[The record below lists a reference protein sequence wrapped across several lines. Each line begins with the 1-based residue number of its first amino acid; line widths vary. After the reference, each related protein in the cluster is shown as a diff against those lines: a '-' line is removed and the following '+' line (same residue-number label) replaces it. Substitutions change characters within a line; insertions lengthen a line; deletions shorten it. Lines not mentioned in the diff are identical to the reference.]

1 MLIEIIRNTP
11 RWVFLL
17 FIVLLVMGYQQ
28 SRDRTASRRSITIL
42 PTVFLILALYG
53 VVSAFGTDP
62 VGLALWALG
71 VALSVALYIKLA
83 IPRGV
88 RFSPERQIFHLPG
101 SWQPLLIMLA
111 IFFAK
116 YSVEVI
122 RARQL
127 PIADTAEFTAIVSL
141 LYGLFS
147 GVFLGRAVVMWRKAQ
162 FSSSQRITEL
172 R

>member
-28 SRDRTASRRSITIL
+28 SRDRTASRRSITLL
-42 PTVFLILALYG
+42 PAAFLILALYG
-53 VVSAFGTDP
+53 VVSAFGIDP

-71 VALSVALYIKLA
+71 VALSVALHIKLG
-83 IPRGV
+83 IPKGV
-88 RFSPERQIFHLPG
+88 RFFPERQTYYLPG
-101 SWQPLLIMLA
+101 NWQPLLIMLA

-116 YSVEVI
+116 YTVEVI

-127 PIADTAEFTAIVSL
+127 PITDTAEFAATVSL
-141 LYGLFS
+141 LYGLLS
-147 GVFLGRAVVMWRKAQ
+147 GIFLGRAVVIWRSAQ
-162 FSSSQRITEL
+162 LGRQLTKVSK
-172 R
+172 

>member
-28 SRDRTASRRSITIL
+28 SRDRTASRRNITIL
-42 PTVFLILALYG
+42 PAVFLALALYG
-53 VVSAFGTDP
+53 VVSAFGADP

-71 VALSVALYIKLA
+71 VTLSVALHIKLA

-88 RFSPERQIFHLPG
+88 CFSPEHQTFHLPG
-101 SWQPLLIMLA
+101 SWQPLVIMLA
-111 IFFAK
+111 IFFSK
-116 YSVEVI
+116 YTVEVI

-127 PIADTAEFTAIVSL
+127 PVADTVMFTATVSL

-147 GVFLGRAVVMWRKAQ
+147 GVFLGRALVMWRV
-162 FSSSQRITEL
+162 SQLGRSERMKEL

>member
-1 MLIEIIRNTP
+1 MLFEIIRNTP

-17 FIVLLVMGYQQ
+17 FIVLLITGYRQ
-28 SRDRTASRRSITIL
+28 SRERTASRRSITIL
-42 PTVFLILALYG
+42 PAVFLVLALYG

-62 VGLALWALG
+62 VGLTLWAFG
-71 VALSVALYIKLA
+71 VTLSVALHLKLA

-88 RFSPERQIFHLPG
+88 RFSPERQAFHLPG
-101 SWQPLLIMLA
+101 SWQPLIIMLA

-116 YSVEVI
+116 YTVEVI

-127 PIADTAEFTAIVSL
+127 PIADTAVFTAAVSL

-147 GVFLGRAVVMWRKAQ
+147 GVFLGRAMVMWRAAQ
-162 FSSSQRITEL
+162 LSQVRT
-172 R
+172 

>member
-1 MLIEIIRNTP
+1 MLFEIIRNTP

-17 FIVLLVMGYQQ
+17 FIVLLVTGYRQ
-28 SRDRTASRRSITIL
+28 SRERTASRRSTTIL
-42 PTVFLILALYG
+42 PAVFLVLALYG

-71 VALSVALYIKLA
+71 VTLSVALHLKLA
-83 IPRGV
+83 IPRAV
-88 RFSPERQIFHLPG
+88 RFSPERQAFHLPG
-101 SWQPLLIMLA
+101 SWQPLIIMLA

-116 YSVEVI
+116 YTVEVI

-127 PIADTAEFTAIVSL
+127 PIADTAVFTATVSL

-147 GVFLGRAVVMWRKAQ
+147 GVFLGRAMVMWRAAQ
-162 FSSSQRITEL
+162 VSQVRT
-172 R
+172 

>member
-1 MLIEIIRNTP
+1 MLFEIIKNTP

-17 FIVLLVMGYQQ
+17 FIVLLVTGYRQ
-28 SRDRTASRRSITIL
+28 SRERTASRRSITIL
-42 PTVFLILALYG
+42 PAVFLVLALYG

-62 VGLALWALG
+62 VGLALWAFG
-71 VALSVALYIKLA
+71 VTLSVALHLKLA

-88 RFSPERQIFHLPG
+88 RFSPERQAFHLPG
-101 SWQPLLIMLA
+101 SWQPLIIMLA

-116 YSVEVI
+116 YTVEVI

-127 PIADTAEFTAIVSL
+127 PIADTAVFTAAVSL

-147 GVFLGRAVVMWRKAQ
+147 GVFLGRAMVIWRAAQ
-162 FSSSQRITEL
+162 VSQVRT
-172 R
+172 